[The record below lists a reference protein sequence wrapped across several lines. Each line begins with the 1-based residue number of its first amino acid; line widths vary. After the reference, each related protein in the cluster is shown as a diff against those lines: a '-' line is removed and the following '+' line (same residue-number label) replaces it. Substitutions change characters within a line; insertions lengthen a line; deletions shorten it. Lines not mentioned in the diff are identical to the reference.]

1 MHKRRDSVLQLTLCL
16 CFYPTWVQ
24 LFKNATT
31 TTDLIAAVAT
41 PPLTLAAAPPST
53 STTMPSERSL
63 PAVGAFA
70 IDTPAPEYTMGDEE
84 DGEWEQLPPDVLHPS
99 RQSTL
104 NNTTTTTTQP
114 LILDAQVQVASETE
128 FEDDSDDDDD
138 DNDKPWWGKRLY
150 WIGAVACLV
159 LVIVVVIVVALAVGS
174 GDGSDDTAASSG
186 RTLAPTPE
194 PTPGL
199 WDSCFTRIKR
209 IQTLMLGRR
218 DYSEFIDVKLCR
230 KTTYKV
236 VEVNRGQ
243 GLGSVDPPLTLQS
256 NMRLKC
262 DENGDLFD
270 ACIVG
275 GGAGGGETLLLHEY
289 NVYTGFPA
297 IESADNGE
305 FLFVSFVT

>member
-1 MHKRRDSVLQLTLCL
+1 
-16 CFYPTWVQ
+16 
-24 LFKNATT
+24 
-31 TTDLIAAVAT
+31 
-41 PPLTLAAAPPST
+41 
-53 STTMPSERSL
+53 MPSERSL

-70 IDTPAPEYTMGDEE
+70 VSSPAPEYAMEDEE
-84 DGEWEQLPPDVLHPS
+84 DGEWEQLPLDVLHPS

-104 NNTTTTTTQP
+104 NTTTTTQP
-114 LILDAQVQVASETE
+114 LVLDAEVQVVSETE
-128 FEDDSDDDDD
+128 LEDDSD

-159 LVIVVVIVVALAVGS
+159 VVVVVIVVAVAVG
-174 GDGSDDTAASSG
+174 GRDGSDDPSSRG
-186 RTLAPTPE
+186 TLAPSPE

-199 WDSCFTRIKR
+199 WDSCFTRLKR

-230 KTTYKV
+230 TTTYEV

-243 GLGSVDPPLTLQS
+243 GLGSIDPPLTLQS

-262 DENGDLFD
+262 DEDGDLFD
-270 ACIVG
+270 ECIVG
-275 GGAGGGETLLLHEY
+275 GGRGGGETLLLHEY
-289 NVYTGFPA
+289 TVNTGFPT

-305 FLFVSFVT
+305 FHCVSSLHDRG